1 MIVVDTNVI
10 AYLLIE
16 GDRTNRA
23 RSLWRDEPDWR
34 VPPLWRHEFL
44 NVLATFAKRGGAD
57 LADTTQLWTRAVDAI
72 GSGEIE
78 VDMSAALELAVTSQ
92 ISAYDAQFITL
103 ARRLSV
109 PLVTEDKKL
118 RKTFPDLT
126 LPLP

>member
-16 GDRTNRA
+16 GDRTNPA
-23 RSLWRDEPDWR
+23 RSLWRDDPDWR

-44 NVLATFAKRGGAD
+44 NVLATFARHSGAD

-72 GSGEIE
+72 GPGEIE
-78 VDMSAALELAVTSQ
+78 VDMSAALELAVTTQ
-92 ISAYDAQFITL
+92 ISAYDAQIITL

-109 PLVTEDKKL
+109 PLVTEQKKL
-118 RKTFPDLT
+118 RNTFPNLT
-126 LPLP
+126 MPLP

>member
-1 MIVVDTNVI
+1 LIVVDTNII

-16 GDRTNRA
+16 GDRTDRV

-57 LADTTQLWTRAVDAI
+57 LADTTQLWGRAVDTI
-72 GSGEIE
+72 GSCEIE
-78 VDMSAALELAVTSQ
+78 VDMSAALEVAVTTQ

-103 ARRLSV
+103 ARRLGV

-126 LPLP
+126 MPLP

>member
-23 RSLWRDEPDWR
+23 RSLWRGEPDWR

-57 LADTTQLWTRAVDAI
+57 LADTTQLWARAVDTI

-78 VDMSAALELAVTSQ
+78 VDMSAALELAVTGQ

-103 ARRLSV
+103 AKRLRV

-118 RKTFPDLT
+118 RKMFPGLT